1 VLAHIHPFLQWF
13 APESDPIQALRLC
26 MSGAS
31 GSARCP
37 EPLRPFRALPL
48 RGWCSTPSRKAL
60 PFPLRYYR
68 LMRQSQTLPSPPA
81 SRLGR
86 RVFAS
91 CCQSRLGEG
100 PSRRYLCESFPAY
113 LDPYPGCSCGA
124 FAHFFPQDIG
134 LPHVV
139 TRSALCTFFS
149 AQRLQARAHLSGLQH
164 SFSFRPAGLLATQV
178 APTAVPPFLETGQP
192 WRFHPSISRIV
203 TSPCP
208 GYASRPNRAI
218 DDRGLSPH

>member
-139 TRSALCTFFS
+139 TRSALCTFFFRAATS
-149 AQRLQARAHLSGLQH
+149 STGSSFGAAAFVFLQAR
-164 SFSFRPAGLLATQV
+164 
-178 APTAVPPFLETGQP
+178 
-192 WRFHPSISRIV
+192 RFACHPSRPYRSSSFPGNWAAVAFPSEHLTDRYLPVPRI
-203 TSPCP
+203 C
-208 GYASRPNRAI
+208 
-218 DDRGLSPH
+218 